1 MRKKIILFVSMAAGV
16 FACTQL
22 ATKSDPGKRYFCNSG
37 GGDSLCRTLPN
48 YVEEVFVLGYSST
61 SINFVNPTPKDSAE
75 QTPLDLFSWQT
86 FVALNWPSDES
97 GKPTGNIMDNDLKS
111 QRVWEHFQ
119 DPQQVFGD
127 PQAPLSL
134 HLSMSKQASAKF
146 FYMFSKSPHRL
157 MDSASNDVTEADGFP
172 LIDKYGNF
180 TLYEIKMNPTEVT
193 FVTSNKLTSYE
204 GIYNY
209 NNHAGFTLPYADS
222 SNGGVP
228 GFLEIKASWRIMS
241 PADDASTFYCRTA
254 DIYIDSLHTVDKKP
268 LVIHNVKV
276 GMVGMHI
283 ISNTLNMNSPNLIW
297 SSFEHINNAPDSA
310 DTAKT
315 TNWSYYNRAC
325 STCEI
330 NKHVPR
336 ENNYIWDTVQ
346 PYAKKYTTNGYG
358 TQVIRVNKIF
368 RYTDTVNVHFR
379 AKLKNTVWANYFLV
393 GTQWENADGPPNK
406 ITAAP
411 PSLSNT
417 TMETFIQKNSCI
429 GCHQGANIIYQ
440 NDTMP
445 TGMSFIF
452 PVTIAAPPAAIKSA
466 NNKKK

>member
-22 ATKSDPGKRYFCNSG
+22 ATKSDPGKNYFCNSG

-48 YVEEVFVLGYSST
+48 YVEEVFVEGYSST
-61 SINFVNPTPKDSAE
+61 TINFNNPGSNDSLL

-97 GKPTGNIMDNDLKS
+97 GKPTGNIMDDDLKR

-146 FYMFSKSPHRL
+146 FYMFSKSRHQL
-157 MDSASNDVTEADGFP
+157 DVRGGDVIEADGLP

-180 TLYEIKMNPTEVT
+180 TLYEIKMNPTEVQ

-209 NNHAGFTLPYADS
+209 KNHKGFQLPNSDS
-222 SNGGVP
+222 SKGGVP
-228 GFLEIKASWRIMS
+228 GFVEIKASWRIMTA
-241 PADDASTFYCRTA
+241 ADDASTFYCRNA
-254 DIYIDSLHTVDKKP
+254 DIYVDSLHTIDKKP
-268 LVIHNVKV
+268 LIIHNVKV

-283 ISNTLNMNSPNLIW
+283 ISNTENMKSVNLIW
-297 SSFEHINNAPDSA
+297 STFEHFNNAPDSS
-310 DTAKT
+310 DTSKA

-325 STCEI
+325 STCGI
-330 NKHVPR
+330 NQSVPLLNR
-336 ENNYIWDTVQ
+336 YIWDTVQ

-358 TQVIRVNKIF
+358 TQVVRVNKIF
-368 RYTDTVNVHFR
+368 RYTDTVNARFR

-393 GTQWENADGPPNK
+393 GTQWQKTDGPPAQA
-406 ITAAP
+406 TAAP

-417 TMETFIQKNSCI
+417 TMETFIQTNSCI
-429 GCHQGANIIYQ
+429 GCHRGATITYE
-440 NDTMP
+440 NDTIS
-445 TGMSFIF
+445 TGMSYIF
-452 PVTIAAPPAAIKSA
+452 PITASPPPAAIKAA